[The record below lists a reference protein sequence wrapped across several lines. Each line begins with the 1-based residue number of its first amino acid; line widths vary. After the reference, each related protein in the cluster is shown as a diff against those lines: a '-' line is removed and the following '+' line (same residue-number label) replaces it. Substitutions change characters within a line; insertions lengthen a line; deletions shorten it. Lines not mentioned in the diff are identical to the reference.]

1 MSDLAT
7 DGSGTAEIGGPE
19 PVIHREL
26 HWRIWVQLPLIVLI
40 VLLWMLLWGTFSLF
54 SFVTGVVVAFAVTRV
69 FYLPPVELS
78 GRFNPFWFA
87 VFLGRF
93 AFDLVVVAFQV
104 AFQAIGPRGI
114 RRNSVIAVDLVTRSD
129 FIMTLTAVAISLI
142 PGSIVVEVDRRQ
154 SILYLH
160 ALNVGDDSA
169 VTQTRLKVLSVERS
183 LVRALGS
190 AADVRDTG
198 VLARSGPTAGKP
210 VVHPRDGAE
219 S

>member
-7 DGSGTAEIGGPE
+7 DGSGTAEIGQPT
-19 PVIHREL
+19 PVTRREL
-26 HWRIWVQLPLIVLI
+26 RWRIWVQLPLIIAL

-54 SFVTGVVVAFAVTRV
+54 SLVTGVAVAFAVTSV

-78 GRFNPFWFA
+78 GRFNPFWFI
-87 VFLGRF
+87 VFIGRF
-93 AFDLVVVAFQV
+93 AVDLVVASFQV
-104 AFQAIGPRGI
+104 AFQALGPRGI

-142 PGSIVVEVDRRQ
+142 PGSIVVEVDRRH

-160 ALNVGDDSA
+160 ALNVGDDEA
-169 VTQTRLKVLSVERS
+169 VIQTRLKVLSVERS

-190 AADVRDTG
+190 AEDVRDTG
-198 VLARSGPTAGKP
+198 VLAGSGPTAGIP
-210 VVHPRDGAE
+210 IVEPRDGAE